1 MKKYILSLSAIAFF
15 SCANT
20 PQINQTYN
28 KPSNSSWLILNHIK
42 FEKSQTFYELLM
54 DKVYPAIFSYKDPDS
69 NTNNANKEAQ
79 KFGRLFKPLNMNED
93 STWTYIFMAD
103 PFIDNSTT
111 SILKPLEQKY
121 GNDESQKILDVWSSC
136 FTSKGQES
144 FFGQDILF
152 SSFKNKIKPK
162 PGNTIMIV
170 LNYIKP
176 NMNQNFERLTLND
189 ILPVVAEY
197 RDPSDDLHALN
208 QKAFEEMRFMRPRS
222 QNKDK
227 SWSYVFMGDPYIDG
241 ANYLITKPF
250 IQKYG
255 EENVENKLKETGWN
269 DSFNKDQV
277 SYLLEEVDLT
287 IF

>member
-69 NTNNANKEAQ
+69 NINNANKEAQ
-79 KFGRLFKPLNMNED
+79 KFGRFFKPLNMNED

-121 GNDESQKILDVWSSC
+121 GKDESQKILDVWSSC

-176 NMNQNFERLTLND
+176 NMNQNFERLTLNN

-197 RDPSDDLHALN
+197 RDPSDDVHTLN

-241 ANYLITKPF
+241 ANYFITKPF

-255 EENVENKLKETGWN
+255 EENAENKLKETGWN